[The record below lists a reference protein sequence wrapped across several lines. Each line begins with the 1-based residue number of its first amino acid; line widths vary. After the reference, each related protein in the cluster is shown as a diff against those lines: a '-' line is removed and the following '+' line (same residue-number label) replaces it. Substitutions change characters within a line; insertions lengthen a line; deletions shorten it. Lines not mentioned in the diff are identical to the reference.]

1 MDHILLE
8 CDASPASRV
17 IWKAAK
23 DLWLKREN
31 SWPDICFGSILGCN
45 LITVRDSD
53 GKEKV
58 GATRLRLN
66 EIREKSIKN

>member
-45 LITVRDSD
+45 LITVR
-53 GKEKV
+53 
-58 GATRLRLN
+58 
-66 EIREKSIKN
+66 EIGRAHV